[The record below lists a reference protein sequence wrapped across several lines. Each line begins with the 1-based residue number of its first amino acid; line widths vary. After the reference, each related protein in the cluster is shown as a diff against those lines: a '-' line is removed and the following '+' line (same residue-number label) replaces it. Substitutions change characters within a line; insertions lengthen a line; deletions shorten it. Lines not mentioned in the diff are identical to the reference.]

1 MKKKIT
7 AIFAACIM
15 LLGILC
21 SAAGDVKIFLNDEPL
36 TLDVGAYIKQE
47 RTMVPLRGV
56 IEAVGAQVSWDA
68 DTRTAI
74 ITKTSGSEVKFI
86 LLQIGLGKAFVN
98 STEVELDAPAEI
110 VDSRTMVPLR
120 FIMEEL
126 GAQSVEW
133 DADNYA
139 VYIKTEN

>member
-1 MKKKIT
+1 MIRFRYLCL
-7 AIFAACIM
+7 ILVVAA
-15 LLGILC
+15 L
-21 SAAGDVKIFLNDEPL
+21 AGCNK
-36 TLDVGAYIKQE
+36 
-47 RTMVPLRGV
+47 
-56 IEAVGAQVSWDA
+56 
-68 DTRTAI
+68 
-74 ITKTSGSEVKFI
+74 TKTGFW
-86 LLQIGLGKAFVN
+86 QGKVF
-98 STEVELDAPAEI
+98 DAPAEI